1 VFVCTLDPGSV
12 ISDQVCFALVRD
24 RALLQRR
31 FCCRITAMV
40 RYGESATRSPTIS
53 GSCCPC
59 RFTSPPGMVVSP
71 PESTLLMRGAGDCM
85 CFCASASGD
94 TPPHIS
100 DLRPA
105 RM

>member
-1 VFVCTLDPGSV
+1 VFVYTLDPGSV
-12 ISDQVCFALVRD
+12 VSDQVSFALVGD

-31 FCCRITAMV
+31 YCCRITAMV
-40 RYGESATRSPTIS
+40 RYGESATCSQTIS

-59 RFTSPPGMVVSP
+59 RFTSPPGMVNP
-71 PESTLLMRGAGDCM
+71 PTESTLLMRDAGDCM
-85 CFCASASGD
+85 CFRASASGD

-100 DLRPA
+100 SLRPA